1 MDVKLRIPPRCG
13 WVPVPYLN
21 LYRLV
26 SKACHFSP
34 QSRGLDLFADVDQ
47 ECELCI
53 NVTLCHF
60 HTQENRLRGAL
71 QQGADLPCLV
81 ASFPV
86 FLLTL
91 F

>member
-71 QQGADLPCLV
+71 QQGAGLPCLV